1 MFFSGIKMSVK
12 GKQILILP
20 LKDTTFLLFSLLC
33 SYGKVDKPS
42 KIENTLSLKLF
53 CFWGHILIKT
63 IPAFRK
69 KKRVK
74 LIEFNN

>member
-1 MFFSGIKMSVK
+1 MFFLGIKMSVK
-12 GKQILILP
+12 GKQILMLP
-20 LKDTTFLLFSLLC
+20 LKATLFFLLS

-42 KIENTLSLKLF
+42 KNENTLSLKLF

-69 KKRVK
+69 KKEVK

>member
-1 MFFSGIKMSVK
+1 MSVK
-12 GKQILILP
+12 ENQILILP
-20 LKDTTFLLFSLLC
+20 LKAIFFFLLS

-42 KIENTLSLKLF
+42 KNENALSLKLF
-53 CFWGHILIKT
+53 CFWGHVLIKT

-69 KKRVK
+69 KKKKVE